1 MIFAGFTGEV
11 MTRWSAPGQYNLP
24 NIEISKLILVPSEG
38 ELWSNRA
45 NNLMFSLLEHRY
57 PALCD
62 VTSLQAVESLLYTPG
77 ALNLHHDP
85 EMEQRLAGLSQE
97 ELETGAGL
105 TEAERGRL
113 LCLLTSKMMT
123 DLPGSH
129 CVPLPTAKFSLPSS
143 LHWMSKCSLQISTTT
158 TAPDSRY
165 KLRVKLDLLS
175 NHVSV
180 HSQNLAHNMNGI
192 NIIIIH
198 TLFVSIPPCLPSR

>member
-1 MIFAGFTGEV
+1 M
-11 MTRWSAPGQYNLP
+11 RL
-24 NIEISKLILVPSEG
+24 SKLILVPSEG

-77 ALNLHHDP
+77 ALNLHHDL
-85 EMEQRLAGLSQE
+85 EMEERLAGLSQE

-143 LHWMSKCSLQISTTT
+143 LH
-158 TAPDSRY
+158 
-165 KLRVKLDLLS
+165 
-175 NHVSV
+175 
-180 HSQNLAHNMNGI
+180 
-192 NIIIIH
+192 
-198 TLFVSIPPCLPSR
+198 